1 MVRRRQTPLL
11 RPSDVSSQLVFSFGP
26 RPPPDPG
33 YIRPLH
39 FAPRDTPWYLMSWAY
54 TDKTLTEWTRDINAI
69 TDICTNTLPGC
80 LYPATYQEDAC
91 AFFYKLQRE
100 RWLARWAI
108 MRWRHRMWSKR
119 TQCNVDLIDMEPV
132 ADRDAIY
139 LTDTKSRHIYRFHRR
154 DIIQTYMSNI
164 CMADEMLPTPR
175 HPTNPWTNEVLTIGQ
190 LIALSQQIATDFTRR
205 GSCPPTLFA
214 AFWAARFN
222 IKRFREEN
230 STLLAQHATM
240 EYFKDLTA
248 ENLDTVY
255 DTMMQLL
262 DQALDADVQYS
273 PVTIRRWL
281 ALKPIT
287 QDHRYWLSMVR
298 DYTLY
303 INLHVQIRSYW
314 FDDEWINRDVRTLFN
329 ATTFP
334 NPRPERLR
342 LAAPLQQQ
350 QMQPQTTSQF
360 ITSLVFGPTFST
372 SVTVPSDVTI
382 SPIIQHEL
390 TPLPESI
397 IDLSGSEVDQLTIT
411 ALLEL
416 LQGSVFRL

>member
-1 MVRRRQTPLL
+1 
-11 RPSDVSSQLVFSFGP
+11 
-26 RPPPDPG
+26 
-33 YIRPLH
+33 
-39 FAPRDTPWYLMSWAY
+39 MSWTY
-54 TDKTLTEWTRDINAI
+54 SDKTITEWFANINAI
-69 TDICTNTLPGC
+69 NDICMNTLPGC
-80 LYPATYQEDAC
+80 LYPLTYRREVLDL
-91 AFFYKLQRE
+91 FYKIQRE
-100 RWLARWAI
+100 RWLARWTI

-132 ADRDAIY
+132 ADRDSIY
-139 LTDTKSRHIYRFHRR
+139 LTDTKSRQIYRFHRR
-154 DIIQTYMSNI
+154 DIIQNYMSNI
-164 CMADEMLPTPR
+164 CMSDEMLPTPR
-175 HPTNPWTNEVLTIGQ
+175 PPTNPWTNEVLTIGQ
-190 LIALSQQIATDFTRR
+190 LIALSQQIAADYTRR

-230 STLLAQHATM
+230 SALLAQHATM
-240 EYFKDLTA
+240 EYFKDLTP
-248 ENLDTVY
+248 ENTDVVY

-262 DQALDADVQYS
+262 DDAHDPTEHYS
-273 PVTIRRWL
+273 PVAIRRWL
-281 ALKPIT
+281 TIKPLT
-287 QDHRYWLSMVR
+287 PHHRSWLNLVR

-303 INLHVQIRSYW
+303 INLHVQVRPHW
-314 FDDEWINRDVRTLFN
+314 FSTEWIHRDVRVLFN

-342 LAAPLQQQ
+342 MATAPLHHQQP

-360 ITSLVFGPTFST
+360 ITSLVFGPTFGST
-372 SVTVPSDVTI
+372 VATSSAAAI

-397 IDLSGSEVDQLTIT
+397 LDISSSEVDQLTIT